1 MECLSCWINMNILSF
16 LLVSLIAHHS
26 TERYFCARIAQVR
39 RALAL
44 KLERK
49 VRQLQADL
57 VAESDNSLTHR
68 ARDAVYFRAR

>member
-1 MECLSCWINMNILSF
+1 MECLSCWINMNIYLFVGLADSLSC
-16 LLVSLIAHHS
+16 
-26 TERYFCARIAQVR
+26 TERHFCARIAQVR